1 MGADFTKA
9 KSCFGQYEN
18 WDNSWHCK
26 GCLLK
31 DECESKSKEQEET
44 NEQSE

>member
-1 MGADFTKA
+1 MS

-26 GCLLK
+26 GCIVSEECKEYSALK
-31 DECESKSKEQEET
+31 QEET
-44 NEQSE
+44 DEQS